1 MTTQEH
7 ATRENA
13 MRTGPILTTLALVV
27 CAVTA
32 WALPASAQIVSRESD
47 ITSIR
52 LGQRILVDD
61 GSCKAGEIKQITGT
75 KLTPQG
81 ILTVKQCVTR
91 RGARPN

>member
-1 MTTQEH
+1 MTW
-7 ATRENA
+7 
-13 MRTGPILTTLALVV
+13 VV
-27 CAVTA
+27 
-32 WALPASAQIVSRESD
+32 PASAQIVSRESD

-61 GSCKAGEIKQITGT
+61 GSCKTGEIKQITGT

-81 ILTVKQCVTR
+81 VSTVKQCVSR

>member
-1 MTTQEH
+1 M
-7 ATRENA
+7 RETS
-13 MRTGPILTTLALVV
+13 MRTGLILTALAL
-27 CAVTA
+27 AA
-32 WALPASAQIVSRESD
+32 WALPASAEIVSRESD
-47 ITSIR
+47 ITHIR

-81 ILTVKQCVTR
+81 ISTVKQCVSR

>member
-1 MTTQEH
+1 
-7 ATRENA
+7 
-13 MRTGPILTTLALVV
+13 MRAELIISTLAFMTWVV
-27 CAVTA
+27 
-32 WALPASAQIVSRESD
+32 PASAQIVSRESD

-61 GSCKAGEIKQITGT
+61 GSCKTGEIKQITGT

-81 ILTVKQCVTR
+81 VSTVKQCVSR

>member
-1 MTTQEH
+1 
-7 ATRENA
+7 
-13 MRTGPILTTLALVV
+13 MRAGLIISTLAFMTWVV
-27 CAVTA
+27 
-32 WALPASAQIVSRESD
+32 PASAQIVSRESD

-61 GSCKAGEIKQITGT
+61 GSCKTGEIKQITGT

-81 ILTVKQCVTR
+81 VSTVKQCVSR

>member
-1 MTTQEH
+1 
-7 ATRENA
+7 
-13 MRTGPILTTLALVV
+13 MRAGLILTTLAFV
-27 CAVTA
+27 A
-32 WALPASAQIVSRESD
+32 WAVPASAEIVSRESD

-52 LGQRILVDD
+52 LGQRIWVDD

-81 ILTVKQCVTR
+81 ISIVKQCVSR

>member
-1 MTTQEH
+1 
-7 ATRENA
+7 
-13 MRTGPILTTLALVV
+13 MRAGLILSTLAFMTWVM
-27 CAVTA
+27 
-32 WALPASAQIVSRESD
+32 PASAQIVSRESD

-61 GSCKAGEIKQITGT
+61 GSCKTGEIKQITGT

-81 ILTVKQCVTR
+81 VSTVKQCVSR

>member
-1 MTTQEH
+1 
-7 ATRENA
+7 
-13 MRTGPILTTLALVV
+13 MRAGLILSTLAFMTWVV
-27 CAVTA
+27 
-32 WALPASAQIVSRESD
+32 PASAQIVSRESD

-61 GSCKAGEIKQITGT
+61 GSCKTGEIKQITGT

-81 ILTVKQCVTR
+81 VSTVKQCVSR

>member
-1 MTTQEH
+1 
-7 ATRENA
+7 
-13 MRTGPILTTLALVV
+13 MRAGLILTTLVLL
-27 CAVTA
+27 T

-47 ITSIR
+47 ITHIR

-61 GSCKAGEIKQITGT
+61 GSCKTGEIKQITGT

-81 ILTVKQCVTR
+81 VSIVKQCVSR